1 MALQV
6 LHPVIRARL
15 DEKLRRALG
24 TLMLRALEDGA
35 DVIEVMRN
43 HGGEIVVERHGH
55 GLEAVGTMSDL
66 EAEELIG
73 TVAALNHRVA
83 NDKNP
88 ILEAELPISRARF
101 TGVLPPVTPTPVISI
116 RKPAPVVYTL
126 EDYLAAGVM
135 TARQAETLASA
146 ARVRRNIL
154 IAGPTAS
161 GKTTLASALLAEFD
175 PSHRTVILEDL
186 AELRCQ
192 HPHTVYLHTSEAAD
206 LLRLLR
212 TTMRLRPD
220 RIVIGELRGAEAL
233 TLLKAWNTGH
243 PGGLTTIH
251 AAGPESAL
259 IRLETLVQE
268 ANVPPQPRLICE
280 AVDLVVSIAQTPA
293 GRRLTGIAAV
303 DGHDQKSG
311 FRLRRIEDC
320 N

>member
-24 TLMLRALEDGA
+24 PLMLRALEDGA

-43 HGGEIVVERHGH
+43 HGAEIVVERHGH
-55 GLEAVGTMSDL
+55 GMQAVGMMSDL

-101 TGVLPPVTPTPVISI
+101 TGVLPPVTSAPVISI
-116 RKPAPVVYTL
+116 RKPAPIVFTL
-126 EDYLAAGVM
+126 EEYVSAGVM

-146 ARVRRNIL
+146 VRARRNIL

-175 PSHRTVILEDL
+175 PAHRTVILEDL

-192 HPHTVYLHTSEAAD
+192 HPYTVYLHTSEAAD
-206 LLRLLR
+206 LLRLLH
-212 TTMRLRPD
+212 TTMRPRPD
-220 RIVIGELRGAEAL
+220 RMVIGELRGAEAL

-280 AVDLVVSIAQTPA
+280 AVDLVVSIAQTPS
-293 GRRLTGIAAV
+293 GRRLTGIAAIN
-303 DGHDQKSG
+303 GHDSKSG
-311 FRLRRIEDC
+311 FRLRRIEEGD
-320 N
+320 

>member
-24 TLMLRALEDGA
+24 PLMLRALEDGA

-43 HGGEIVVERHGH
+43 HGGDIVVERHGH
-55 GLEAVGTMSDL
+55 GLEAVGAMSDL

-116 RKPAPVVYTL
+116 RKPAPVVFTL
-126 EDYLAAGVM
+126 EDYLSAGVM
-135 TARQAETLASA
+135 TARQAETLATA
-146 ARVRRNIL
+146 VRARRNIL

-175 PSHRTVILEDL
+175 PAHRTVILEDL

-303 DGHDQKSG
+303 DGHDPKSG

-320 N
+320 D